1 MAVLQYRT
9 LSNRTVATLSVER
22 DTVFWDRE
30 LTGFGVRVYPSGGKV
45 FVAQA
50 RGPDGPDKPNKPRRI
65 TVGRHPVLSAE
76 QARQRAALIIARVK
90 AGEDPVPLPLPAKY
104 AGGPTV
110 TDLANRYLEE
120 HVAVRCKPKTQRT
133 ARSVVNRHIVPALGK
148 LPIAAVQRRHVMA
161 LHESLCETPA
171 MANMAVETL
180 SHMYGLAR
188 GWDMA
193 PEDCDD
199 PCEFIPMNP
208 KRKRERFLTD
218 AEFTRLGHVLDEV
231 SGKGSRISA
240 GAIATIRLLMLT
252 GCRRNEILTLRWEH
266 VDLDKAEIHLADG
279 KTGARTIH
287 LSPSAVRVLTD
298 LPRKPG
304 NPWVIP
310 GAKPGTHMTDIDGAW
325 ETIARG
331 RNCTTCASMT
341 SDTASPRE
349 RSRSA
354 RACRSSAGCSV
365 TAGWRPP
372 RATHISR
379 ATRSGNPP
387 NASPSASLTISCRRK
402 CRCATCHA
410 RIQ

>member
-1 MAVLQYRT
+1 MGVFGEACIGFVRGVGGDQPEPGRLGVGQDLDPLDHEAGAVPQHRRLAGAGRAAGHVDQQP
-9 LSNRTVATLSVER
+9 VAVGDQRLHGVAPR
-22 DTVFWDRE
+22 AQDTE
-30 LTGFGVRVYPSGGKV
+30 ITGFGVRVYPSGGKV
-45 FVAQA
+45 FVAQT
-50 RGPDGPDKPNKPRRI
+50 RGPDGPNKPNKPRRI

-148 LPIAAVQRRHVMA
+148 LPIAAVERRHVMA

-180 SHMYGLAR
+180 RHMYVLAR

-208 KRKRERFLTD
+208 KRRRERFLTD
-218 AEFTRLGHVLDEV
+218 AEFTRLGQVLDEA
-231 SGKGSRISA
+231 SGKRSRISA

-266 VDLDKAEIHLADG
+266 VDLDAAEINLADG

-310 GAKPGTHMTDIDGAW
+310 GAKPSTHMTDIDGAW
-325 ETIARG
+325 ETIRARAELHDV
-331 RNCTTCASMT
+331 RIHDIRHTCAFL
-341 SDTASPRE
+341 PY
-349 RSRSA
+349 
-354 RACRSSAGCSV
+354 
-365 TAGWRPP
+365 
-372 RATHISR
+372 
-379 ATRSGNPP
+379 
-387 NASPSASLTISCRRK
+387 SL
-402 CRCATCHA
+402 AA
-410 RIQ
+410 